1 MARLKKKKVRDKIVA
16 SATKLFAKQG
26 YFCTSV
32 NQIAKNAEIAVGTI
46 YVYFDSKDEI
56 LIDLFLDYFKK
67 LMEEIKN
74 MFEKSNKE
82 PLEKLLD
89 ALRYM
94 VNKFSEDIDM
104 AKVFLVELRQSN
116 KALNFIAPKIQKDY
130 EELIKNL
137 LDEAKGDG
145 LLKENIDTQVISI
158 STFGLIETMLF
169 DWLNRGYSKDKLINN
184 LEKTAKYF
192 VNGIKNV

>member
-32 NQIAKNAEIAVGTI
+32 NQIAKNAEVAVGTI

-56 LIDLFLDYFKK
+56 LIELFIDYFRK
-67 LMEEIKN
+67 LMEEIE
-74 MFEKSNKE
+74 EKFQNSKTE
-82 PLEKLLD
+82 PLTKLLNG
-89 ALRYM
+89 LRYM
-94 VNKFSEDIDM
+94 VNKLSEDIDM

-130 EELIKNL
+130 EKLIKKL
-137 LDEAKGDG
+137 LDEAKDQG
-145 LLKENIDTQVISI
+145 LLNENIDTQVISI

-169 DWLNRGYSKDKLINN
+169 DWLNRGYSKEKLIDNM
-184 LEKTAKYF
+184 EKTARYF
-192 VNGIKNV
+192 VNGIRNI